1 MFSKLTIRA
10 RLIFVISFLALML
23 VGSGVLGLVGLR
35 STNAQMRSLYED
47 RLVAFSQLERMSA
60 AEVERRSAEADAWFD
75 ALDKYES

>member
-10 RLIFVISFLALML
+10 RLIFVIGFLALML
-23 VGSGVLGLVGLR
+23 VGSGVLGLVGLL

-60 AEVERRSAEADAWFD
+60 A
-75 ALDKYES
+75 LESMQ